1 MTTKSTAKP
10 NGKPPPVD
18 KTLGIDPY
26 IHFYEIEEFDNTEEG
41 EEAEILFIHNSSLAS
56 YKQKLV

>member
-1 MTTKSTAKP
+1 MASTISMKTAKASTAKP

-26 IHFYEIEEFDNTEEG
+26 THFYEIEEFDNTEEG
-41 EEAEILFIHNSSLAS
+41 EEAEILFIHN
-56 YKQKLV
+56 